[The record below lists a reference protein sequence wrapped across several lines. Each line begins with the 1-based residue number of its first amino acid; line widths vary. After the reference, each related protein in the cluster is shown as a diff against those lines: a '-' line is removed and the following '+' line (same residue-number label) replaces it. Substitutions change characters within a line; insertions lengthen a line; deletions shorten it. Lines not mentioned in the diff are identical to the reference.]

1 MTLAEQIIQRRHN
14 GKDTG
19 TISSSHNSMSESLET
34 WHHSVENES
43 QRLEQQQ
50 KDLAARYDRIAIEQE
65 KVNQL
70 REHIAQANN
79 LSMETKPSQA
89 RCDIGVV
96 VSDGPIKGKQKCVTP
111 ILALKNFFINWT
123 IKGRA
128 SRSEVWWII
137 VLFQFPLFI
146 LGRSVAQS
154 DLTIPLRIIS
164 LILLWPSFCLEG
176 RRFHDLGCNAA
187 WGIGL
192 GIVQMVAI
200 FIHTVIVDSS
210 VCHLVGWLIGFIFF
224 LANISASQPCANQYG
239 NVPNL
244 KSK

>member
-1 MTLAEQIIQRRHN
+1 MTLAEQIIQRRLN
-14 GKDTG
+14 GKDTR
-19 TISSSHNSMSESLET
+19 IPSPSHNSKSESLET
-34 WHHSVENES
+34 WHHSVESES
-43 QRLEQQQ
+43 HRLEQQQ

-70 REHIAQANN
+70 RENIAQANY
-79 LSMETKPSQA
+79 LSVETRPPQA
-89 RCDIGVV
+89 TCDVGVV
-96 VSDGPIKGKQKCVTP
+96 VSGGSIKGKQKCVTP
-111 ILALKNFFINWT
+111 IFALKNFFINWT

-146 LGRSVAQS
+146 LGRAVAQS

-192 GIVQMVAI
+192 GIIQMVVI

-210 VCHLVGWLIGFIFF
+210 VCHLVGWVIGFIFF
-224 LANISASQPCANQYG
+224 LANISSSQPCVNQYG
-239 NVPNL
+239 NVPNQ
-244 KSK
+244 

>member
-14 GKDTG
+14 GKDARNP
-19 TISSSHNSMSESLET
+19 SSSHNSISESLEA
-34 WHHSVENES
+34 WHYSVESES

-50 KDLAARYDRIAIEQE
+50 KELAARYDRMAIEQE
-65 KVNQL
+65 KVDQL
-70 REHIAQANN
+70 RENIAQANH
-79 LSMETKPSQA
+79 LSVETRPSQA
-89 RCDIGVV
+89 TCDVGAG
-96 VSDGPIKGKQKCVTP
+96 GPIKGKQKCVTP
-111 ILALKNFFINWT
+111 IFALKNFFINWT

-146 LGRSVAQS
+146 LGRAVAQS

-192 GIVQMVAI
+192 GIIQMVVI

-210 VCHLVGWLIGFIFF
+210 VCHLVELVIGFIFF
-224 LANISASQPCANQYG
+224 LANISSSQPCVNQYG

-244 KSK
+244 KIK